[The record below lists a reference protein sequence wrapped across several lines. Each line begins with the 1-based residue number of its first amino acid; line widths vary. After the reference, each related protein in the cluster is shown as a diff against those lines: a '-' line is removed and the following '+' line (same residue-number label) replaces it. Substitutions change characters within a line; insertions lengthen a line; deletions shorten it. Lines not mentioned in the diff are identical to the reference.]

1 MMAGAVLVA
10 PVDVAL
16 GFAFVLLLLLQLQC
30 PGTLGDQKT
39 WIDCTMLGQK
49 PDAFVG

>member
-1 MMAGAVLVA
+1 MMGGAVLVA

-16 GFAFVLLLLLQLQC
+16 GFAFVLLLLQLQC

-39 WIDCTMLGQK
+39 SIDCTMLGQK